1 MSRKCNIL
9 ALVLLAIVT
18 ITLFISCSKDDDGFT
33 VDGTNIEGTWVF
45 SEEYKKYDGIKVST
59 YFTIN
64 SYGEICCY
72 YTIAPTYFEIQDG
85 YIINDGSK
93 GKILFVTNIKDGSFY
108 ADYGYGMTMT
118 AKVEVANK
126 NTIKFIEHIKINSM
140 GVNSVEDGIEELIR
154 IKGVKEKSDDEDIV
168 EPIPTKLPVIG
179 GGENNGN
186 GNNNNNG
193 NDDNG
198 SGNNGNNGNVDWTG
212 NWQNVTDDFSKTIS
226 FRKIR
231 VLNKQS
237 NNVNYCC
244 AFFSLNPNDNTTKDT
259 YYNINFYNLTIGDNM
274 SQGPNGIKISS
285 CTPIGDNWYEYE
297 FSNYLYFSH
306 YQENTPRNQ
315 LWVLPQTETR

>member
-1 MSRKCNIL
+1 MLIKCPDCGKMFSEYADCCPICGCPTNAAKASSEQKREEKEVTTKPFTPNNEIVEVDNNPRNKETSPKIVSNNHKMHNTSEVQFLFIVICIALFIL
-9 ALVLLAIVT
+9 LVLFGFIMYNKQSNSSNAIPEKEADTVT
-18 ITLFISCSKDDDGFT
+18 ITQMPAIY
-33 VDGTNIEGTWVF
+33 V
-45 SEEYKKYDGIKVST
+45 EEKEDNPS
-59 YFTIN
+59 
-64 SYGEICCY
+64 
-72 YTIAPTYFEIQDG
+72 
-85 YIINDGSK
+85 
-93 GKILFVTNIKDGSFY
+93 
-108 ADYGYGMTMT
+108 
-118 AKVEVANK
+118 
-126 NTIKFIEHIKINSM
+126 NT
-140 GVNSVEDGIEELIR
+140 
-154 IKGVKEKSDDEDIV
+154 
-168 EPIPTKLPVIG
+168 PVIG

-226 FRKIR
+226 FKKIR

-259 YYNINFYNLTIGDNM
+259 YYNINFYNLTVGDNM

-285 CTPIGDNWYEYE
+285 CTPIGDNLYEYE